1 MYLKYNQE
9 TIFPSH
15 PEPSFCMMVCFGQKS
30 EGKSTI
36 GQSQHSQHLF
46 DMKSRQLRAICA
58 LIGSWYQRQRQWCGS
73 THLFNRMVS
82 VRADCMFIMKPLS
95 RCNCCIPQ
103 WQHVPKKEEMTK
115 RHSVVCS
122 TVQNNCSWGCLEL
135 QKIAIMIITL
145 FVEILRCFTSSQIY
159 FLSNSVM
166 GTLGGLIK
174 RDKEATKVPS
184 WAMIA

>member
-1 MYLKYNQE
+1 MNLKYNKI
-9 TIFPSH
+9 TIFPSN
-15 PEPSFCMMVCFGQKS
+15 PELSDSKMVCFLQKS
-30 EGKSTI
+30 WWKSTH

-58 LIGSWYQRQRQWCGS
+58 LIGSWYQRQPPRCGS

-82 VRADCMFIMKPLS
+82 VRADCVFILKLISPK
-95 RCNCCIPQ
+95 CICIFQ
-103 WQHVPKKEEMTK
+103 WQDLPKKK
-115 RHSVVCS
+115 KKWQNGVCS
-122 TVQNNCSWGCLEL
+122 IVRYYCVCCCLKMQTKSEYDFRFL
-135 QKIAIMIITL
+135 EM
-145 FVEILRCFTSSQIY
+145 SSQIY
-159 FLSNSVM
+159 FLSNCFM